1 MVPGTYQRN
10 RGGMSFLIM
19 VKVPSDV
26 AAFRRA
32 LSAREGEFKSFAE
45 KAKVAGAIL
54 HRFGFGDG
62 YVVAVDEW
70 ETVEAYQAFFGEPSM
85 RAFIESVG
93 CNLAAE
99 PTIIVCEAGLSPDQ
113 F

>member
-1 MVPGTYQRN
+1 
-10 RGGMSFLIM
+10 MSFLIM
-19 VKVPSDV
+19 VKVPTDV

-32 LSAREGEFKSFAE
+32 LAEREDEFRIFGEKG
-45 KAKVAGAIL
+45 KAAGAIH
-54 HRFGFGDG
+54 HRYGFGDR

-70 ETVEAYQAFFGEPSM
+70 ETVEAFQAFFGEASM
-85 RAFIESVG
+85 RSFIESVG

-99 PTIIVCEAGLSPDQ
+99 PTIIICQAGPSPDQ

>member
-1 MVPGTYQRN
+1 
-10 RGGMSFLIM
+10 MSFLIM

-32 LSAREGEFKSFAE
+32 LVDRDEDFRIFAE
-45 KAKVAGAIL
+45 KGKAAGAIH

-62 YVVAVDEW
+62 YVVALDEW
-70 ETVEAYQAFFGEPSM
+70 ETVDAFQAFFGEPSM

-99 PTIIVCEAGLSPDQ
+99 PTIIICEAGFSPDQ